1 MVNKREKMKKHERR
15 IKEEIFHRQVNLY
28 SRFLIDEQAD
38 EDLQVSNEISGRKF
52 HLSDSDDEDVDFT
65 NFIRE
70 KSNGSSGGKNIVSK
84 FLVTIDSDENS
95 HYGDED
101 VFSDSHS
108 KREAIKTKKIENL
121 SEERNFLLT
130 AHKSTGTIYD
140 MPSYVLSCSFKENN
154 FLYNDQNFMKS
165 AVAAAAAGHQLDD
178 DDDDDEIFPKSFKYD
193 MKIDDESL
201 DNFCTIASI
210 RGRGRPRKNKRGRP
224 PRISNTAVEEDD
236 SDYYRR
242 LSDEDFEEGS
252 DKFSVSKSAKTFD
265 PTPPLP
271 NTVPEKKK
279 RGRKKKSELV
289 AAGSTVAAAKSKTGK
304 RKSGEQVPEARKKRK
319 YTRRKVVKTFSP
331 KNESEEKELHK
342 DEELKEDVNDFKN
355 ASSPGSCP
363 GLSTLL
369 GANEGAL
376 GSDVE
381 QTNALFPS
389 KKLSQ
394 NDIDSEDDEI
404 LCREKSSRFIP
415 SDDEEDV
422 DPEIKARREKAA
434 ELLKDMEFSD
444 SSTEEEMNFEVKS
457 LADDNTEADDV
468 IVFDVDSQ
476 DAVEPVLIANELVT
490 EKDDTKEETTSVQC
504 SADCSSLNNTE
515 NNNIPLNM
523 APPLQLGSPS
533 SPLFSSSDEEAS
545 DIDDDKHD
553 SKVTGIVNKELLN
566 INARHK
572 LLHKL
577 PIKDFIVSS
586 HIKDMVQNFFSNLG
600 SSSIHSASKLAFNGF
615 KLPQGK
621 IEC

>member
-1 MVNKREKMKKHERR
+1 MKKHERR

-28 SRFLIDEQAD
+28 SRFLMDEEAD
-38 EDLQVSNEISGRKF
+38 EDLQISNGISGRKF
-52 HLSDSDDEDVDFT
+52 HLSDSDDEDEDEDFA
-65 NFIRE
+65 NFIRA
-70 KSNGSSGGKNIVSK
+70 KSCGKNVVSK
-84 FLVTIDSDENS
+84 FLAAIDSDDNSHS
-95 HYGDED
+95 HYGDDD
-101 VFSDSHS
+101 VINDGHS
-108 KREAIKTKKIENL
+108 KREAIKTKRIESL
-121 SEERNFLLT
+121 SEERNFLLS

-154 FLYNDQNFMKS
+154 FLYNDRNFIKS
-165 AVAAAAAGHQLDD
+165 AVAAGHPLDD

-201 DNFCTIASI
+201 DNFCSIASI

-242 LSDEDFEEGS
+242 LSDEDFDEES
-252 DKFSVSKSAKTFD
+252 DKFSASKSAKALD

-271 NTVPEKKK
+271 VTLPEKKK
-279 RGRKKKSELV
+279 RGRKKKSELL
-289 AAGSTVAAAKSKTGK
+289 AAGSSVKVVKSKTAK
-304 RKSGEQVPEARKKRK
+304 RKSGEQAPESRKKRK
-319 YTRRKVVKTFSP
+319 YTRRKVVKVSSP
-331 KNESEEKELHK
+331 KNESKDKDLTKEEEV
-342 DEELKEDVNDFKN
+342 KEDEDDFKN
-355 ASSPGSCP
+355 ASSLGSCP
-363 GLSTLL
+363 GIL
-369 GANEGAL
+369 GRSAFLGDANEGAL

-381 QTNALFPS
+381 QTNVLFSPNRQS
-389 KKLSQ
+389 DKE
-394 NDIDSEDDEI
+394 IESEDDEI
-404 LCREKSSRFIP
+404 LCKEKNSRFIP
-415 SDDEEDV
+415 SDDDDEEDV
-422 DPEIKARREKAA
+422 DPEVKARREKAA

-457 LADDNTEADDV
+457 PADDNTEADDV
-468 IVFDVDSQ
+468 IVYDVDSQ
-476 DAVEPVLIANELVT
+476 DALEPVLITNEPT
-490 EKDDTKEETTSVQC
+490 IEKQDTKEEITSMKC
-504 SADCSSLNNTE
+504 SADHSSLNNDKS
-515 NNNIPLNM
+515 NDIPLNL
-523 APPLQLGSPS
+523 AQPLRLGSPS
-533 SPLFSSSDEEAS
+533 SPLFSSSEDEVS

-586 HIKDMVQNFFSNLG
+586 HIKNMVQNFFSNLG
-600 SSSIHSASKLAFNGF
+600 STSVPSASKLAFNGF